1 MEARKA
7 FQAFITVAGDSES
20 NVNLAGA
27 YAMLGGSILMQGF
40 HSAGEA
46 APALQ
51 AIEHAVALTP
61 YDPAMYNLSA
71 VTRLVAEGRVRGTLD
86 DLGTALELDA
96 SNPRALAILDSVAEV
111 AKGRG
116 GRYAELGY
124 SLRLDAQDRTRIDS
138 LQQRFLK

>member
-1 MEARKA
+1 M
-7 FQAFITVAGDSES
+7 AG
-20 NVNLAGA
+20 
-27 YAMLGGSILMQGF
+27 
-40 HSAGEA
+40 
-46 APALQ
+46 
-51 AIEHAVALTP
+51 
-61 YDPAMYNLSA
+61 A